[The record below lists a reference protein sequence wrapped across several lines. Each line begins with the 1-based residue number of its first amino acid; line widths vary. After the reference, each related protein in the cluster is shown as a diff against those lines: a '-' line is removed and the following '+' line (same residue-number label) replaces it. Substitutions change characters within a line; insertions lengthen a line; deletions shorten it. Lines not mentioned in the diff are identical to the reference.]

1 MCERQMPKNPRFP
14 SEDGLM
20 DMSRILLIGA
30 TGMVGRTIVRA
41 AGDRP
46 LTLLARREVDD
57 LADRHALLVAP
68 SARWPDILAAE
79 RPATLIC
86 CLGTTNPQAGA
97 PPAFRA
103 VDRDLRSED
112 HPFELPSLIPTS

>member
-79 RPATLIC
+79 RPPTLLC
-86 CLGTTNPQAGA
+86 CPGKTRTEEHTSAIQSLMRISYSVAG
-97 PPAFRA
+97 
-103 VDRDLRSED
+103 L
-112 HPFELPSLIPTS
+112 

>member
-1 MCERQMPKNPRFP
+1 MCGRQRPKNPRCP
-14 SEDGLM
+14 VEDGWM
-20 DMSRILLIGA
+20 DMSRILVIGA
-30 TGMVGRTIVRA
+30 TGMVVRTIVRA

-86 CLGTTNPQAGA
+86 CLGTTIRQAGSR
-97 PPAFRA
+97 PAFRA
-103 VDRDLRSED
+103 VDRDQIGSA
-112 HPFELPSLIPTS
+112 HV